1 MIRRTLFV
9 ISEYNDQYY
18 VCLILNDNRILLIKS
33 LCDQQLISYNIAS
46 TMLMRCKVVRGIYQ
60 KTLNLC
66 FMLVGNRQQW
76 VFAISWNW
84 FYLVDLNLRYAFFYC
99 LGHYHW
105 AIREVIDL
113 CCRIVTFMLINH
125 SYFESASEHQSL
137 QGCRYV
143 FLMITIFKEARFKQG
158 FLLTTS
164 NHLTYLRMYV
174 RFFI

>member
-84 FYLVDLNLRYAFFYC
+84 FYLVDLNLRYAFFFTVWDITTELFGRWLTC
-99 LGHYHW
+99 VVELWH
-105 AIREVIDL
+105 L
-113 CCRIVTFMLINH
+113 CWLITLISNPPVNINPFKVAGTFSWWSPSSKKPGL
-125 SYFESASEHQSL
+125 S
-137 QGCRYV
+137 RV
-143 FLMITIFKEARFKQG
+143 FSWLP
-158 FLLTTS
+158 LTT
-164 NHLTYLRMYV
+164 
-174 RFFI
+174 